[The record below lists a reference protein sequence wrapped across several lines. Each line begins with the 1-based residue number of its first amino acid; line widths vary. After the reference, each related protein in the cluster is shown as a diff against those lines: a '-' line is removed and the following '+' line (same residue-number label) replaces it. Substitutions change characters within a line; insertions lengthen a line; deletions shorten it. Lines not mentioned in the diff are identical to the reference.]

1 MTSNRGTMSRV
12 TEVRLVDDIDGSNAS
27 ETVTFGLDRRQY
39 EMDLSTRNAAKLR
52 AALAPFVASARR
64 SSGRRRSSDGS
75 TTTPKSATDRE
86 RTAAIRGWAREH
98 GHKVADR
105 GRIPAAVIDA
115 YEKAAG

>member
-1 MTSNRGTMSRV
+1 MSRV

-52 AALAPFVASARR
+52 AALAPFVASARP
-64 SSGRRRSSDGS
+64 SSGRRRSRDGS
-75 TTTPKSATDRE
+75 TTRKSATDRE

>member
-1 MTSNRGTMSRV
+1 MSRV

-39 EMDLSTRNAAKLR
+39 EMDLSKKNAARLR
-52 AALAPFVASARR
+52 DALAPFVASARR
-64 SSGRRRSSDGS
+64 SSGRRRSSNGS
-75 TTTPKSATDRE
+75 MTQKPATNRE
-86 RTAAIRGWAREH
+86 RTAAIREWAREH

-105 GRIPAAVIDA
+105 GRIPASVIDA

>member
-52 AALAPFVASARR
+52 AALAPFVASARP
-64 SSGRRRSSDGS
+64 SSGRRRSSNGS
-75 TTTPKSATDRE
+75 TPEVSYRSRADRGDS
-86 RTAAIRGWAREH
+86 GWAREH

>member
-1 MTSNRGTMSRV
+1 MSRV

-75 TTTPKSATDRE
+75 TTPKSATDRE
-86 RTAAIRGWAREH
+86 RTAAIRGGPASTATRSPTV
-98 GHKVADR
+98 GASPPRSSTPTRRRPADQNR
-105 GRIPAAVIDA
+105 
-115 YEKAAG
+115 

>member
-64 SSGRRRSSDGS
+64 SSGRRRSRDGS
-75 TTTPKSATDRE
+75 TTPKSATDRE

>member
-52 AALAPFVASARR
+52 AALAPFVASARPVVGGGAR
-64 SSGRRRSSDGS
+64 ATVRRR
-75 TTTPKSATDRE
+75 PKSATDRE